1 MLIRKS
7 STVFSTYMQHYL
19 NHKLIAHLNLSM
31 THSFWFKDV
40 TKNKGAIHK
49 FLLSKG
55 QTLSDYNR
63 IVFNWF
69 AGYIPISNFKARN
82 NICIVILYCHS
93 SKFQSLKSIFKVVW
107 NKYMMIIQLKRH
119 HSHVRQNLYSQD
131 WKKNNNANYV
141 IFWMRLLMD
150 NDIFA
155 DLLKQLS
162 TFIGI
167 TFVVA

>member
-69 AGYIPISNFKARN
+69 AGNIPISNFKARN

-119 HSHVRQNLYSQD
+119 HTHVRQKPVQSGL
-131 WKKNNNANYV
+131 KK
-141 IFWMRLLMD
+141 
-150 NDIFA
+150 
-155 DLLKQLS
+155 KQQC
-162 TFIGI
+162 
-167 TFVVA
+167 